1 MSRGEFITLE
11 GIEGVG
17 KTTAVKCVVE
27 VMEKLGRTVVA
38 TREPGGTALGEK
50 IRNLALDQHGSPIT
64 PETELLLMFAARAQH
79 LEEVIRPALARGE
92 CVVCDRFTDA
102 TYAYQGGGRGV
113 PETSIKQTESLVHG
127 DLQPDTT
134 LLLDVLP
141 EIGLQRPRSRSTSDR
156 IEGEALSFFERV
168 RAAYRERAVRFPER
182 TVMIDASADLKSV
195 HAAIRKALKE
205 RYS

>member
-1 MSRGEFITLE
+1 MEMLKDCDVEVVSTNEDALRMSRGEFITLE

-17 KTTAVKCVVE
+17 KTTAAKCVVE

-50 IRNLALDQHGSPIT
+50 IRNLALDQHGPPIT
-64 PETELLLMFAARAQH
+64 PETEAFLMFLARAQH
-79 LEEVIRPALARGE
+79 LKEVIWPALVHGD

-113 PETSIKQTESLVHG
+113 SETEIKQLESLVHG

-141 EIGLQRPRSRSTSDR
+141 EIGYQKRS
-156 IEGEALSFFERV
+156 A
-168 RAAYRERAVRFPER
+168 
-182 TVMIDASADLKSV
+182 
-195 HAAIRKALKE
+195 
-205 RYS
+205 